1 MRPSALAAT
10 RAIVRLKRLS
20 PMAPEASCRFIAPA
34 IPMPG
39 SFSSPKSARRSFM
52 STPSSIK
59 DSSSSEHCST
69 RARISATV
77 MAFSP
82 S

>member
-1 MRPSALAAT
+1 MGLRYAAALGAGLRNPEKGLRLLEDLTGAVSGQ
-10 RAIVRLKRLS
+10 AIALV
-20 PMAPEASCRFIAPA
+20 EEV
-34 IPMPG
+34 
-39 SFSSPKSARRSFM
+39 